1 MQAKIGHYIGRM
13 KMNLLRNIMIIPVMQ
28 IGAYSNQEQATN
40 TPVYKADVKLEL
52 PDNVGAMKTVSNM
65 SDSNFALQEIGEVKS
80 ELSDNLGVGRI
91 ASDRHV
97 LKPNQTKINKMNT
110 QNSTTGTAAATTT
123 APEATKRSK
132 ANYDVVRGQV
142 MVELTKKPG
151 MTLNELFAV
160 LGKGTATNLN
170 FPVIYA
176 AVGQLRKGDKPA
188 VFGTGAKKNE
198 GLYLSKEDAEKNK
211 PAPRAV
217 AASKGNQPHVL
228 EKLISVGT
236 KVEDDKWKVIEG
248 NTEPGPIK
256 SAYDA
261 ASMVP
266 DTIFRIVDN
275 SGAEPKIVE
284 SGKITKAMRKESVA
298 EVPAE
303 QEAAT
308 A

>member
-1 MQAKIGHYIGRM
+1 
-13 KMNLLRNIMIIPVMQ
+13 MNLLRNCMIIPVMQ
-28 IGAYSNQEQATN
+28 IGAYTYSEQAN
-40 TPVYKADVKLEL
+40 STPVLNAGVSLEL
-52 PDNVGAMKTVSNM
+52 SDNVGAMKTVSNM
-65 SDSNFALQEIGEVKS
+65 SNSNFALHESEKAKL

-97 LKPNQTKINKMNT
+97 LKPNQTKINKMKNT
-110 QNSTTGTAAATTT
+110 TEIAAATTT
-123 APEATKRSK
+123 PAATETKRSK

-151 MTLNELFAV
+151 MTLNELNAV
-160 LGKGTATNLN
+160 LGKGTAANLN

-188 VFGTGAKKNE
+188 IFGTGAKKNE
-198 GLYLSKEDAEKNK
+198 GLYLSKEDADKNK

-217 AASKGNQPHVL
+217 VASKGNQPHVL
-228 EKLISVGT
+228 EKLVSVGT
-236 KVEDDKWKVIEG
+236 KADEDKWKVIEG
-248 NTEPGPIK
+248 NSEPGPIK

-266 DTIFRIVDN
+266 GTIFRIVDN
-275 SGAEPKIVE
+275 SGEEPKIVE
-284 SGKITKAMRKESVA
+284 SGKITKAMRKEQPAAETTA

-303 QEAAT
+303 TEAAT